1 MHYQLIILSLQLWLV
16 ISVISDITKQE
27 KSTIFHNNKYV
38 TNFKEK
44 SWIFDSFFA
53 NQFSLIPSN
62 SLLPSE
68 LNLLTEYSLTFCD
81 FSEIDIL
88 QIINYQDSNKSYGH
102 EMTSIRKLKL
112 CVEAIFRP
120 PNIIFKTCLNTG
132 KFPSKWKKGN
142 VVPIRKKDD
151 K

>member
-1 MHYQLIILSLQLWLV
+1 MWLTDNLV
-16 ISVISDITKQE
+16 TVKDSTKQE

-38 TNFKEK
+38 TDFKEK

-53 NQFSLIPSN
+53 NQFSLIPNN

-68 LNLLTEYSLTFCD
+68 LKLLTEYSLTFCD
-81 FSEIDIL
+81 FSEIDIH

-102 EMTSIRKLKL
+102 EMTSIRMLKL
-112 CVEAIFRP
+112 CVEAIFKP
-120 PNIIFKTCLNTG
+120 PNIIFKTCLNTA
-132 KFPSKWKKGN
+132 KFPSKWKKGS
-142 VVPIRKKDD
+142 VVPIYKKDD